1 MAGGGGLG
9 LGLDLSFHTC
19 AGKYSSSKL
28 PSGPRGQIYGAVLE
42 QMDPLL
48 AYMRQLGQKHGK
60 TLPQVSL
67 NYLLC
72 QVQR

>member
-1 MAGGGGLG
+1 M
-9 LGLDLSFHTC
+9 
-19 AGKYSSSKL
+19 
-28 PSGPRGQIYGAVLE
+28 LE